1 MRMIPPEVKRRL
13 MWSGIVASAVG
24 AVLVA
29 AYTIVLPAGPGV
41 RVTRDEDLMV
51 SGVALVL
58 YLAMSLPVGHWW
70 CGRSICRAEALA
82 ADDDG
87 MALLRLPGT
96 IARMTFVLWCGAA
109 VVFSTIQYALDRSG
123 YLSVRVFDAIMLGG
137 CITAAVEYLG
147 AERLLRSSFATVLQG
162 RAPRRRVGP
171 GLRRRFRLSWV
182 LGSGIP
188 LMAVVVSPFNTPP
201 AQRADLVP
209 AYVVL
214 GCAGLL
220 AGWLLSERSARA
232 VTEPM
237 HELRHALRR
246 VQDGDLDV
254 TLQVDDSGDIGVVQA
269 GFNAALEGLRERRR
283 IEQLFG
289 MQVGEEVARLAIQR
303 GVDREVERAECSILF
318 VDVVSSSAV
327 VNSSPPEEVA
337 VLFARLFDV
346 VVRAV
351 HAEGGWVNK
360 FQGDGAMCVFGPPA
374 QYDDHAARALRCART
389 LRRELLAL
397 AAQLPGFDAAV
408 GVSSGTVVAGNIGG
422 ADRYE
427 YTVLGRPVH
436 EAARLTEA
444 AKLRLGRVLASEET
458 LERAGNETS
467 FWTVAAELT
476 LRGFEHPLRAFEPA
490 PATWSV
496 GQAGSS
502 SSTAE
507 RRP

>member
-1 MRMIPPEVKRRL
+1 MSLISPDVKRRL
-13 MWSGIVASAVG
+13 MWSGIAASGVG
-24 AVLVA
+24 AMLVA
-29 AYTIVLPAGPGV
+29 AYTILLPTSPAV
-41 RVTRDEDLMV
+41 QVTRAQDGAI
-51 SGVALVL
+51 SGIALVI
-58 YLAMSLPVGHWW
+58 YLALTVPVGHWW
-70 CGRSICRAEALA
+70 CGRAVRHAEAVVA
-82 ADDDG
+82 EDDG
-87 MALLRLPGT
+87 VSLLRLPGT
-96 IARMTFVLWCGAA
+96 IARMTFALWCGAA
-109 VVFSTIQYALDRSG
+109 IVFSLLQFALDHSG
-123 YLSVRVFDAIMLGG
+123 YLSIRMFDAILLGG

-147 AERLLRSSFATVLQG
+147 AERLLRASFAAVLQG
-162 RAPRRRVGP
+162 RAPRRRIGP

-188 LMAVVVSPFNTPP
+188 LTAVVLSPFSTPP

-220 AGWLLSERSARA
+220 AGGLLAERSARA

-237 HELRHALRR
+237 SQLRQALRR
-246 VQDGDLDV
+246 VQDGELDV
-254 TLQVDDSGDIGVVQA
+254 AVRVDDSGDIGVVQA

-289 MQVGEEVARLAIQR
+289 MQVGAEVARLAIER
-303 GVDREVERAECSILF
+303 GADREVERAECSVLF

-327 VNSSPPEEVA
+327 VNSSSPEEVA
-337 VLFARLFDV
+337 RLFTRLFDV

-397 AAQLPGFDAAV
+397 AAQLPSFDAAV

-422 ADRYE
+422 EDRYE

-458 LERAGNETS
+458 VERAGFETS
-467 FWTVAAELT
+467 FWTVADEVM

-490 PATWSV
+490 PAATS
-496 GQAGSS
+496 AFA
-502 SSTAE
+502 T
-507 RRP
+507 P

>member
-1 MRMIPPEVKRRL
+1 MDLIPIAVKKRL
-13 MWSGIVASAVG
+13 MWSGIAASVIG
-24 AVLVA
+24 AALVA
-29 AYTIVLPAGPGV
+29 AYTFLLPAGPGV
-41 RVTRDEDLMV
+41 RVDRAQDMEISGIAMV
-51 SGVALVL
+51 VYFALT
-58 YLAMSLPVGHWW
+58 LPVGHWW
-70 CGRSICRAEALA
+70 CARSVRRAEALVPE
-82 ADDDG
+82 DDG
-87 MALLRLPGT
+87 IAFLRLPGT
-96 IARMTFVLWCGAA
+96 IARMTFTMWCGAA
-109 VVFSTIQYALDRSG
+109 VVFSLLQFVLQHSG
-123 YLSVRVFDAIMLGG
+123 YLSARIFDAIMLGG

-147 AERLLRSSFATVLQG
+147 TERLLRESFAAVLQG

-188 LMAVVVSPFNTPP
+188 LSAVVLSPFSTPP
-201 AQRADLVP
+201 GQRAALVP
-209 AYVVL
+209 TYVVL
-214 GCAGLL
+214 GCAGLI
-220 AGWLLSERSARA
+220 AGGLLSERSARA
-232 VTEPM
+232 VTEPLS
-237 HELRHALRR
+237 ELRHALRR

-254 TLQVDDSGDIGVVQA
+254 AVRVDDSGDIGVVQA
-269 GFNAALEGLRERRR
+269 GFNAALDGLRERRR

-289 MQVGEEVARLAIQR
+289 MQVGEEVARLAIER
-303 GVDREVERAECSILF
+303 GVDREIERAECSVLF
-318 VDVVSSSAV
+318 VDVVSSSSV
-327 VNSSPPEEVA
+327 VNSKPPEEVA
-337 VLFARLFDV
+337 RLFTRLFDV

-458 LERAGNETS
+458 VERAGVETS
-467 FWTVAAELT
+467 FWTVADELT
-476 LRGFEHPLRAFEPA
+476 LRGFEHPTRAFEPA
-490 PATWSV
+490 PAATSKF
-496 GQAGSS
+496 ATSD
-502 SSTAE
+502 
-507 RRP
+507 